1 MAGLDAFG
9 TIFQRGDGAATEVFT
24 SIANVTNITPPG
36 IERETYD
43 VTAHDSPDA
52 WREFI
57 GGLKDGGEVEIELNY
72 DPREHDSLVSDFED
86 DDPRNYKIVFP
97 NNIGTWAFKAVMSGF
112 ESEAPHDDKL
122 SATVTFKVSGKPTIT
137 PGAGGSGA

>member
-9 TIFQRGDGAATEVFT
+9 TQLERGDGAATEVFT
-24 SIANVTNITPPG
+24 PIANVTNITPPG

-43 VTAHDSPDA
+43 VTAHDSPDG

-72 DPREHDSLVSDFED
+72 DPREHDVLVSDFED
-86 DDPRNYKIVFP
+86 SAPRNYRIVFP
-97 NNIGTWAFKAVMSGF
+97 GTLGQWAFKAIMSGF

-122 SATVTFKVSGKPTIT
+122 AATVTFKVSGKPTIT
-137 PGAGGSGA
+137 AGT

>member
-9 TIFQRGDGAATEVFT
+9 TQLQRGDGATPEVFT
-24 SIANVTNITPPG
+24 PLANVTDITPPG

-57 GGLKDGGEVEIELNY
+57 GGLKDGGEVEIDINY
-72 DPREHDSLVSDFED
+72 DPREHDALIADFAD
-86 DDPRNYKIVFP
+86 TAPRNYKCVWP
-97 NNIGTWAFKAVMSGF
+97 GTLGNWAFGAILTNF
-112 ESEAPHDDKL
+112 EPEAPHDDKL
-122 SATVTFKVSGKPTIT
+122 AASAKFKVSGKPVLT
-137 PGAGGSGA
+137 PGV